1 MTKYNERNPTFSFRM
16 SGNKRSKLDKL
27 AKIDKVS
34 TNELAR
40 KIIDDFL
47 DNKLVRLG
55 DDLQT
60 TKTKLQIEKLKQEIE
75 YMKIKNAFATNFNQP
90 LSRSATVHI
99 KPEIIVESPDPY
111 TKNVE
116 PDINWKKAQRELI
129 EVGNKISPYDA
140 SNKRLQ
146 CVECGCLF
154 GWKNKDEYVEK
165 MGELKNHLLLK
176 HDRPFNALEREVID
190 NLTYEGV
197 ST

>member
-60 TKTKLQIEKLKQEIE
+60 TKTKLQIEKLKQEVA

-99 KPEIIVESPDPY
+99 KPEIIVETPNS
-111 TKNVE
+111 VE
-116 PDINWKKAQRELI
+116 TIR
-129 EVGNKISPYDA
+129 SPYDA

-154 GWKNKDEYVEK
+154 GWQNKDEYYEK
-165 MGELKNHLLLK
+165 AGELQTHLMLK
-176 HDRPFNALEREVID
+176 HDRRFNALEKEVID
-190 NLTYEGV
+190 NLTNEGV

>member
-1 MTKYNERNPTFSFRM
+1 MNYNEKHPTISFRV
-16 SGNKRSKLDKL
+16 DKKY
-27 AKIDKVS
+27 KI
-34 TNELAR
+34 
-40 KIIDDFL
+40 FL
-47 DNKLVRLG
+47 DNDAEKQSSAPTQIANNIIKKYYDGDLVDKKSDIVLEMQKLR
-55 DDLQT
+55 
-60 TKTKLQIEKLKQEIE
+60 IEKLKQEIA
-75 YMKIKNAFATNFNQP
+75 YLKIKNDFATNFNRP
-90 LSRSATVHI
+90 ISRSATVHI
-99 KPEIIVESPDPY
+99 KPEIIVETPDPY

-154 GWKNKDEYVEK
+154 GWKNQDEYVEK

-190 NLTYEGV
+190 NLTYEGD

>member
-1 MTKYNERNPTFSFRM
+1 MNYNDRNPTFSFRM

-40 KIIDDFL
+40 QIIDDFL

-90 LSRSATVHI
+90 LSRSATVHMS
-99 KPEIIVESPDPY
+99 PEIVVESA
-111 TKNVE
+111 TKE
-116 PDINWKKAQRELI
+116 IIQ
-129 EVGNKISPYDA
+129 SPYD
-140 SNKRLQ
+140 SQNKRLQ
-146 CVECGCLF
+146 CVECMCLF
-154 GWKNKDEYVEK
+154 GWHGREDFINQL
-165 MGELKNHLLLK
+165 GEFHRHLLSKHNRELNPIEKDIILK
-176 HDRPFNALEREVID
+176 LE
-190 NLTYEGV
+190 YEGD
-197 ST
+197 SK